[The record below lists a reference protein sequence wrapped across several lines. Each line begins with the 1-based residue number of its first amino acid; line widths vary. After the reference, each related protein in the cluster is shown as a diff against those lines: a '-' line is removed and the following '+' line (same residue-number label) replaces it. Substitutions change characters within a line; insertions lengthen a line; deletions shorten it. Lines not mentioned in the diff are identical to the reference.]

1 MTMRTNRVAWGSIWV
16 LAVAV
21 LAGSVVLG
29 VRYQRVLPQYSGD
42 VTLLPPGQ
50 WGFGKATEP
59 VMWYVSAL
67 GPSPIA
73 FGESLKLGF
82 FSVRLK

>member
-1 MTMRTNRVAWGSIWV
+1 MMMRTNRVAWGLIWV

-29 VRYQRVLPQYSGD
+29 VQYRRVLPQCPGD

-59 VMWYVSAL
+59 VIWYGSAL
-67 GPSPIA
+67 GTYPIA
-73 FGESLKLGF
+73 FSESLKLGF